1 MFDYNQPLVIFLL
14 NYNPLSPSILNN
26 CTTST
31 SMLWEKKKGIDV
43 LKRWSYKFYEVCI
56 REKGGRLRNIQTT
69 GRWNHSALASRRDFI
84 YWSGFYVLIFLPSLL
99 ICKCFRI
106 SISIPCAF
114 VLSLMFYISNLLS
127 TFCRVIFKRKN
138 IKLKWNIY
146 LFNTKF

>member
-1 MFDYNQPLVIFLL
+1 MELKEFKCFTKLLTTNWPNMYVFYVHHIFKQQILKMFDYNQPLVIFLL

-84 YWSGFYVLIFLPSLL
+84 YWSGFYVLIFLPSLCVC
-99 ICKCFRI
+99 INY
-106 SISIPCAF
+106 
-114 VLSLMFYISNLLS
+114 SLKEVTHASPNL
-127 TFCRVIFKRKN
+127 
-138 IKLKWNIY
+138 
-146 LFNTKF
+146 